1 MDNKHLSCISNTD
14 PELMQIFRPFA
25 LKMEEQSLPPI
36 VINLFKCYFSQ
47 MLYGSQ
53 GKLNKKEILP
63 VEESELQDLS
73 SISEYREAAAEAIS
87 ELVVIKLNGGL
98 GTSMGMENAKSLIK
112 VRDGKSFLELIQDQI
127 RVLREKYNTAIPLLF
142 MNSFRTHMDTML
154 HIKDLENPYH
164 LPMAFLQHKYPKILV
179 DENAPAKWPDNPEL
193 EWNPPGHGDIYT
205 ALITSGILKNLLDK
219 GYKYAFI
226 SNSDNLGATMNEQ
239 ILGYVKSQEFTFLM
253 EVTARTVSD
262 RKGGHLCRLLK
273 NNRLALREIAQCP
286 ENELDEF
293 MDINKYSFFN
303 TNSIW
308 LNLEALEKVF
318 LRHRMVPLDLIINT
332 KTLDPRNSDSPSV
345 YQLETAMGSAISAFD
360 HAGALNVPR
369 DRFAP
374 VKTTGD
380 LLTVMSDCFI
390 LSEMNTIIPNPQRKG
405 PTPDVQLDSSY
416 YKKIDQFEKRFSHGA
431 PSLIECEYLKVE
443 GDFSF
448 GRNVTLKG
456 HVTLKNTTGKQV
468 QIEDNST
475 LEGNK
480 TF

>member
-1 MDNKHLSCISNTD
+1 MQKHNLECVSNAD
-14 PELMQIFRPFA
+14 PDLRQMFRPFS

-47 MLYGSQ
+47 LVFGSQ
-53 GKLNKKEILP
+53 GKLNNKEILP
-63 VEESELQDLS
+63 LDGNDLQDLD
-73 SISEYREAAAEAIS
+73 SIAEYRSEAEEAIS

-98 GTSMGMENAKSLIK
+98 GTSMGMEKAKSLIR
-112 VRDGKSFLELIQDQI
+112 VRDGKSFLDLILDQVT
-127 RVLREKYNTAIPLLF
+127 VLREKYGTPVPLLF
-142 MNSFRTHMDTML
+142 MNSFRTHMDTMI
-154 HIKDLENPYH
+154 HIGDMENPYH
-164 LPMAFLQHKYPKILV
+164 LPLAFLQHKYPKVLAG
-179 DENAPAKWPDNPEL
+179 DLAPAKWPDNPEL

-205 ALITSGILKNLLDK
+205 ALITSGILKNLLEK

-226 SNSDNLGATMNEQ
+226 SNSDNLGATMNES
-239 ILGYVKSQEFTFLM
+239 ILGYLKAQEFTFLM
-253 EVTARTVSD
+253 EVTPRTVSD

-286 ENELDEF
+286 ENEMEEF
-293 MDINKYSFFN
+293 MDIQKYSFFN

-332 KTLDPRNSDSPSV
+332 KNLDPRDPDSPSV

-374 VKTTGD
+374 VKTTSD
-380 LLTVMSDCFI
+380 LLAVMSDCYI
-390 LSEMNTIIPNPQRKG
+390 LSDMKTIIPNPQRR
-405 PTPDVQLDSSY
+405 PPMPDIHLDEKY
-416 YKKIDQFEKRFSHGA
+416 FKKIDQFDKRFPRGV
-431 PSLIECEYLKVE
+431 PSLIQCEYLEVK
-443 GDFSF
+443 GDVLF
-448 GRNVTLKG
+448 GGNITLKG
-456 HVTLKNTTGKQV
+456 RVILTNSTGKQV
-468 QIEDNST
+468 KIDDDSV
-475 LEGNK
+475 LEGDV

>member
-1 MDNKHLSCISNTD
+1 MERHNLECVSNTD
-14 PELMQIFRPFA
+14 PDLMQMFRPFA

-47 MLYGSQ
+47 LVFGSQ
-53 GKLNKKEILP
+53 GKMNKKEILP
-63 VEESELQDLS
+63 VDQSELQNLD
-73 SISEYREAAAEAIS
+73 SISEYKDEAEDAIS

-98 GTSMGMENAKSLIK
+98 GTSMGMETAKSLIK
-112 VRDGKSFLELIQDQI
+112 VRNNRTFLDLILDQI
-127 RVLREKYNTAIPLLF
+127 AVLREKYRTPIPLLF
-142 MNSFRTHMDTML
+142 MNSFRTHMETMI
-154 HIKDLENPYH
+154 HIKNVDNPYH
-164 LPMAFLQHKYPKILV
+164 LPMAFLQHKYPKVLT
-179 DENAPAKWPDNPEL
+179 EELAPAKWPDNPEL

-226 SNSDNLGATMNEQ
+226 SNSDNLGATMNES
-239 ILGYVKSQEFTFLM
+239 ILGYLKAQEFTFLM
-253 EVTARTVSD
+253 EATPRTVSD
-262 RKGGHLCRLLK
+262 RKGGHLSRLLK

-286 ENELDEF
+286 ENEVEEF
-293 MDINKYSFFN
+293 MDIQKYSFFN

-332 KTLDPRNSDSPSV
+332 KNLDPRNPDSPSV

-374 VKTTGD
+374 VKTTSD

-390 LSEMNTIIPNPQRKG
+390 LSDLKTIIPNPERK
-405 PTPDVQLDSSY
+405 TLMPDVHLDPDY
-416 YKKIDQFEKRFSHGA
+416 YKKIDQFEKRFPHGS
-431 PSLIECEYLKVE
+431 PSLIQCEYLE
-443 GDFSF
+443 INGDISF
-448 GRNVTLKG
+448 GRNVILKG
-456 HVTLKNTTGKQV
+456 RTTLTNSSKKQV
-468 QIEDNST
+468 RIDDDSV
-475 LEGNK
+475 LEGDSA
-480 TF
+480 F

>member
-1 MDNKHLSCISNTD
+1 MEKHNLECVSNAD
-14 PELMQIFRPFA
+14 PDLRQMFRPFS

-47 MLYGSQ
+47 LVFGSQ

-63 VEESELQDLS
+63 LGNGELQDLD
-73 SISEYREAAAEAIS
+73 SIVKYRDEVDEAIS

-98 GTSMGMENAKSLIK
+98 GTSMGMETAKSLIK
-112 VRDGKSFLELIQDQI
+112 VRDEKSFLDLILDQVK
-127 RVLREKYNTAIPLLF
+127 VLREKYGTPIPLLF
-142 MNSFRTHMDTML
+142 MNSFRTHMDTMI

-164 LPMAFLQHKYPKILV
+164 LPLAFLQHKYPKVLTK
-179 DENAPAKWPDNPEL
+179 DMSPAKWPDNSEL

-226 SNSDNLGATMNEQ
+226 SNSDNLGATMNES
-239 ILGYVKSQEFTFLM
+239 ILGYLKAREFTFLM
-253 EVTARTVSD
+253 EVTAKTVSD

-286 ENELDEF
+286 ENELEEF
-293 MDINKYSFFN
+293 MDIQKYPFFN

-318 LRHRMVPLDLIINT
+318 LRHRMIPLDLIINT
-332 KTLDPRNSDSPSV
+332 KNLDPRNPDSPQV

-360 HAGALNVPR
+360 HAGTLNVPR

-374 VKTTGD
+374 VKTTSD

-390 LSEMNTIIPNPQRKG
+390 LSEIKTIVPNPKRRT
-405 PTPDVQLDSSY
+405 PMPDVHLDENY
-416 YKKIDQFEKRFSHGA
+416 YKKIDRFDRRFPHGV
-431 PSLIECEYLKVE
+431 PSLIECDYLEVK
-443 GDFSF
+443 GDIEF
-448 GRNVTLKG
+448 GKNITLKG
-456 HVTLKNTTGKQV
+456 RVILTNSTGKQV
-468 QIEDNST
+468 RVDDGSV
-475 LEGNK
+475 LEGDVS
-480 TF
+480 F

>member
-1 MDNKHLSCISNTD
+1 MEKIDLKCVSNTD
-14 PELMQIFRPFA
+14 PDLMQIFRPFA

-47 MLYGSQ
+47 LIFGSQ

-63 VEESELQDLS
+63 LDQNELQNLD
-73 SISEYREAAAEAIS
+73 SISQYEEEAAEAIS

-98 GTSMGMENAKSLIK
+98 GTSMGMETAKSLIR
-112 VRDGKSFLELIQDQI
+112 VRDGKTFLDLILDQVLI
-127 RVLREKYNTAIPLLF
+127 LREKYKTSIPLLF
-142 MNSFRTHMDTML
+142 MNSFRTHMDTMI
-154 HIKDLENPYH
+154 HIKDVENPYH
-164 LPMAFLQHKYPKILV
+164 LPLAFLQHKYPKVLT
-179 DENAPAKWPDNPEL
+179 EEMAPAKWPDNPEL

-226 SNSDNLGATMNEQ
+226 SNSDNLGATMNES
-239 ILGYVKSQEFTFLM
+239 ILGYFKAQDFTFLM
-253 EVTARTVSD
+253 EVTPRTVSD

-286 ENELDEF
+286 ENELEEF
-293 MDINKYSFFN
+293 MDIQKYSFFN

-332 KTLDPRNSDSPSV
+332 KNLDPRSPDSPSV

-369 DRFAP
+369 NRFAP
-374 VKTTGD
+374 VKTTSD
-380 LLTVMSDCFI
+380 LLTIMSDCFI
-390 LSEMNTIIPNPQRKG
+390 LSDMKTIIPNPEVC
-405 PTPDVQLDSSY
+405 PPMPDVHLDSDY
-416 YKKIDQFEKRFSHGA
+416 YQKIDQFEKRFAHGA
-431 PSLIECEYLKVE
+431 PSLLHCNYLEVK
-443 GDFSF
+443 GDIYF
-448 GRNVTLKG
+448 GKNITIKNRTTLNN
-456 HVTLKNTTGKQV
+456 LSGKPV
-468 QIEDNST
+468 RIEDDSV
-475 LEGNK
+475 LEGNI

>member
-1 MDNKHLSCISNTD
+1 MDSSNLECISNSD
-14 PELMQIFRPFA
+14 PDLMQLFRPLA
-25 LKMEEQSLPPI
+25 LKMEEQSIPPI

-47 MLYGSQ
+47 MVYGSQ

-63 VEESELQDLS
+63 VENNELANLD
-73 SISEYREAAAEAIS
+73 SISKYKEGASDAIS

-98 GTSMGMENAKSLIK
+98 GTSMGMEKAKSLIK
-112 VRDGKSFLELIQDQI
+112 VRNGKSFLELIQDQVRTI
-127 RVLREKYNTAIPLLF
+127 RKKYNTTIPLLF
-142 MNSFRTHMDTML
+142 MNSFRTHVDTML
-154 HIKDLENPYH
+154 HIKDMDNPYH
-164 LPMAFLQHKYPKILV
+164 LPLAFLQHKYPKILAN
-179 DENAPAKWPDNPEL
+179 ELRPANWPDNPEL

-226 SNSDNLGATMNEQ
+226 SNSDNLGATMNES
-239 ILGYVKSQEFTFLM
+239 ILGYLKSQEFTFLM
-253 EVTARTVSD
+253 EVTPRTVSD

-286 ENELDEF
+286 EGELEEF
-293 MDINKYSFFN
+293 MNINKYSFFN

-318 LRHRMVPLDLIINT
+318 VRHRMVPLDLIINT
-332 KTLDPRNSDSPSV
+332 KNLDPRSSDSPTV

-369 DRFAP
+369 IRFAP
-374 VKTTGD
+374 VKTTSD
-380 LLTVMSDCFI
+380 LLTVMSDCFV
-390 LSEMNTIIPNPQRKG
+390 LSDMKTIIPNKQRTK
-405 PTPDVQLDSSY
+405 PIPDVQLDPEY
-416 YKKIDQFEKRFSHGA
+416 YKKIDQFEKRFPHGV
-431 PSLIECEYLKVE
+431 PSLIDCDYLEIK
-443 GDFSF
+443 GDIAF
-448 GRNVTLKG
+448 GKNVKISGSTVLN
-456 HVTLKNTTGKQV
+456 NTTGKQV
-468 QIEDNST
+468 KIEDNSF

>member
-1 MDNKHLSCISNTD
+1 MEKDNLECVSNTD
-14 PELMQIFRPFA
+14 PDLMQMFRPFA

-47 MLYGSQ
+47 LVFGSQ

-63 VEESELQDLS
+63 LDQSELQNLD
-73 SISEYREAAAEAIS
+73 SISEYQNEAAEAVS

-98 GTSMGMENAKSLIK
+98 GTSMGMETAKSLIK
-112 VRDGKSFLELIQDQI
+112 VRNGKSFLDLILDQVSI
-127 RVLREKYNTAIPLLF
+127 LREKYKTPIPLLF
-142 MNSFRTHMDTML
+142 MNSFRTHMETMT
-154 HIKDLENPYH
+154 HIKNIENPYH
-164 LPMAFLQHKYPKILV
+164 LPLAFLQHKYPKVLT
-179 DENAPAKWPDNPEL
+179 DEMAPAKWPDNPEM

-226 SNSDNLGATMNEQ
+226 SNSDNLGATMNES
-239 ILGYVKSQEFTFLM
+239 ILGYLKAQEFTFLM
-253 EVTARTVSD
+253 EATPRTVSD

-286 ENELDEF
+286 ENELEEF
-293 MDINKYSFFN
+293 MDIQKYSFFN

-318 LRHRMVPLDLIINT
+318 LRHRMIPLDLIINT
-332 KTLDPRNSDSPSV
+332 KNLDPRNLDSPTV

-360 HAGALNVPR
+360 HAIALNVPR

-374 VKTTGD
+374 VKTTSD
-380 LLTVMSDCFI
+380 LLTVMSDCFN
-390 LSEMNTIIPNPQRKG
+390 LSNMKTIIPNQEVCP
-405 PTPDVQLDSSY
+405 PLPDVHLDPDY
-416 YKKIDQFEKRFSHGA
+416 YQKIDQFEKRFSHGS
-431 PSLIECEYLKVE
+431 PSLIQCKYLEIK
-443 GDFSF
+443 GDISF
-448 GRNVTLKG
+448 GKNVTLKG
-456 HVTLKNTTGKQV
+456 QV
-468 QIEDNST
+468 VLDNSSGKPVRIDDDSV
-475 LEGNK
+475 LEGNV

>member
-1 MDNKHLSCISNTD
+1 METHDLECISNAD
-14 PELMQIFRPFA
+14 PDLMQIFRPFA

-47 MLYGSQ
+47 LVFGSQ
-53 GKLNKKEILP
+53 GKFNKKEILP
-63 VEESELQDLS
+63 VEHNELQNLT
-73 SISEYREAAAEAIS
+73 SISEYKQEVDETIS

-98 GTSMGMENAKSLIK
+98 GTSMGMETAKSLIK
-112 VRDGKSFLELIQDQI
+112 VRNNSTFLDLILDQVT
-127 RVLREKYNTAIPLLF
+127 VLREKYKTPIPLLF
-142 MNSFRTHMDTML
+142 MNSFRTHMDTMI
-154 HIKDLENPYH
+154 HIKGVENPYH
-164 LPMAFLQHKYPKILV
+164 LPLAFLQHKYPKVLV
-179 DENAPAKWPDNPEL
+179 EDLKPAKWPDNPEL

-226 SNSDNLGATMNEQ
+226 SNSDNLGATMNES
-239 ILGYVKSQEFTFLM
+239 ILGYLKTQELTFLM
-253 EVTARTVSD
+253 EVTPRTVSD

-273 NNRLALREIAQCP
+273 NNRLAIREIAQCP
-286 ENELDEF
+286 DNELEEF
-293 MDINKYSFFN
+293 MDIQKYSFFN

-332 KTLDPRNSDSPSV
+332 KNLDPRNSDSPKV

-374 VKTTGD
+374 VKTTSD
-380 LLTVMSDCFI
+380 LLITMSDCYI
-390 LSEMNTIIPNPQRKG
+390 LSDMKTIIPNPERKSAM
-405 PTPDVQLDSSY
+405 PDVHLDPDY
-416 YKKIDQFEKRFSHGA
+416 YQKIEQFEKRFSHGS
-431 PSLIECEYLKVE
+431 PSLIRCDYLEVK
-443 GDFSF
+443 GDISF
-448 GRNVTLKG
+448 GKNVTLKG
-456 HVTLKNTTGKQV
+456 RVTLTNSSGKQTRIGDGSV
-468 QIEDNST
+468 
-475 LEGNK
+475 LEGDV